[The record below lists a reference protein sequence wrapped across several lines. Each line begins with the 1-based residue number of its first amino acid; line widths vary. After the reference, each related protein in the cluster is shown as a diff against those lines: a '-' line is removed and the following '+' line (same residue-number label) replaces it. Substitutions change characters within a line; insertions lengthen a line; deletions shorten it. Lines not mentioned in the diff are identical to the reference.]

1 MTIRPIARR
10 AAEWEIRRL
19 GLDHSAT
26 VGLTVDTLT
35 TVFEPLVDELL
46 DMPEAQDEALRR
58 KALQLLEAA
67 SDEHC

>member
-26 VGLTVDTLT
+26 VGLTIDTLEQ
-35 TVFEPLVDELL
+35 VYLPLVDELL
-46 DMPEAQDEALRR
+46 DMPEAQDEAIRR
-58 KALQLLEAA
+58 RVKARMAEV
-67 SDEHC
+67 SEEHA